1 MEKLPKV
8 VVIMSTYNGEKYL
21 DVQIESILAQKDVDL
36 TLHIYDDVSKDK
48 TVNIAKEYAE
58 KYNNVF
64 VHVNEKNKNFT
75 YNFLDALFSFK
86 DNQEYDYYAFADQ
99 DDYWLDDKLITGIR
113 QIQGKGKCTLYCSN
127 LKVVNENLEYDGKNI
142 TKLKYV
148 NKHYD
153 EVCRNV
159 VTGCTIIMDN
169 EFKNLATK
177 HYPENIYCHDYWLGI
192 LANYCKDANFICDV
206 NSSCILYRQ
215 HDNNLIGF
223 KKKSGFVAKLKS
235 LFRKIDWSKSVY
247 NLIDVFSC
255 LYKSEIKQ
263 EDIKI
268 LENLANINK
277 FKSKIWLFFNTS
289 GKLPLKFRI
298 KMFIRRYKR
307 EKKL

>member
-192 LANYCKDANFICDV
+192 LANYCKDANFIRDNCPDH
-206 NSSCILYRQ
+206 ILYRQ
-215 HDNNLIGF
+215 HGNNQIGSNKNTFF
-223 KKKSGFVAKLKS
+223 KK
-235 LFRKIDWSKSVY
+235 VY
-247 NLIDVFSC
+247 NLMFKKVDKNKLTRNLMNRFYE
-255 LYKSEIKQ
+255 LYCN
-263 EDIKI
+263 DIKEEDKKVI
-268 LENLANINK
+268 KKFANANK
-277 FKSKIWLFFNTS
+277 LKNRLWLLFNIKCTFWKSFKVKMIFN
-289 GKLPLKFRI
+289 
-298 KMFIRRYKR
+298 RY
-307 EKKL
+307 